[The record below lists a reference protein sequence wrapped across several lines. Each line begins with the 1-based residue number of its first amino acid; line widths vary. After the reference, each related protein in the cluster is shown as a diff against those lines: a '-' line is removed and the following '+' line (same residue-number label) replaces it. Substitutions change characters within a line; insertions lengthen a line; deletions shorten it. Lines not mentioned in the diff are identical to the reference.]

1 MSRPFFRQIAKHYSE
16 VRQQDLAEKYYIK
29 AGQPVDAFEMYITS
43 QKWEQALRVSKD
55 NLPNNDIVSLYIKQA
70 QKLEAKG
77 NLKDA
82 EKLFMTVEEPD
93 LAIQMYKKAGQFD
106 NMIRLIA
113 KYRKNLLKDTH
124 QAIAQKF
131 QQEGNLKMTEH
142 HFIESGKG
150 GWL

>member
-1 MSRPFFRQIAKHYSE
+1 MA
-16 VRQQDLAEKYYIK
+16 
-29 AGQPVDAFEMYITS
+29 
-43 QKWEQALRVSKD
+43 KD

-70 QKLEAKG
+70 QKLESKN

-82 EKLFMTVEEPD
+82 EKLYMTVEEPD

-106 NMIRLIA
+106 NMIRLIS

-131 QQEGNLKMTEH
+131 QQEGNLKMAEH
-142 HFIESGKG
+142 HYVESGV
-150 GWL
+150 LLL